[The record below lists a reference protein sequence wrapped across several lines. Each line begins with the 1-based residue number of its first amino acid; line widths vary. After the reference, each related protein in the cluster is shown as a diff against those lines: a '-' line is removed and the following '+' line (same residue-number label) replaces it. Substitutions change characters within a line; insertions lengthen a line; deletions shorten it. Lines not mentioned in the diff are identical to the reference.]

1 MRRAAAL
8 DHAVHRRPV
17 PERLHT
23 LLQLALR
30 VATREVALRDNTL
43 RLVMNNRGGVC
54 DAVPIKGTGPDAE
67 RQVVAGCLQAIKLLL
82 PAGTTMIIY
91 YPDPDNPAELLEV
104 TVRGVG
110 RWLD

>member
-1 MRRAAAL
+1 
-8 DHAVHRRPV
+8 
-17 PERLHT
+17 
-23 LLQLALR
+23 
-30 VATREVALRDNTL
+30 
-43 RLVMNNRGGVC
+43 GGVC
-54 DAVPIKGTGPDAE
+54 DAVPIEGTGPDRE
-67 RQVVAGCLQAIKLLL
+67 RQAVAGCVQAVKMLL